1 MVKPSRDPKAKAAA
15 RRLLSDVMGQWPR
28 SPDVVAIVTDL
39 GASRYD
45 WYIAKRRGVPP
56 SEGVIDYS
64 SGTTRWI
71 DPALVQTPATK
82 VSAEGVIDAIAER
95 PGIGYDDLAKVLN
108 VTKPTARRYVENLG
122 DAVEVRTIPST
133 ATGPRERLGLFARP
147 EDPDQSG
154 T

>member
-56 SEGVIDYS
+56 SEGVIDDS
-64 SGTTRWI
+64 SITRWI

-82 VSAEGVIDAIAER
+82 VSAEGVIDAIAELTGHR
-95 PGIGYDDLAKVLN
+95 VRRLAKVLN
-108 VTKPTARRYVENLG
+108 VTKPTARR
-122 DAVEVRTIPST
+122 S
-133 ATGPRERLGLFARP
+133 ARP
-147 EDPDQSG
+147 R
-154 T
+154 